1 MYHTTSRFGEERAEH
16 ADLVEAIRHAFEY
29 EHLVFDE
36 DDYVVFDPDD
46 PQLFVEPLR
55 KQGVHLFIKDGK
67 WTVEKSSNH
76 GETSDQTTEEERS
89 INDMNVHASIRE
101 WSNWFDEAYGKK
113 DTVAMEKMFDR
124 MEKEI
129 SKAFHQHPL
138 DVATIASARA
148 KIAGTRGYGQKSSNP
163 TEKTSP
169 SWIPTGKFENPYRSA
184 DKPMLGLKS
193 VFASLP
199 LETMEKVWSGVID
212 LEGSWGYIQDYI
224 DDLEIKEK
232 LMASPQFYSLLKT
245 WITQETEK
253 AKKRYPGQALTT
265 INENVFRDFHYDY
278 QGIIEEAR
286 KRKSTASPG
295 STGEATPEWRMN
307 RLGLEQGHYFTGY
320 MSTAIDEA
328 KDEAMKT
335 KDVIVIQ
342 KWRPRGEKYIVVPPN
357 FPADE
362 RAIIDYY
369 TKKGYNAAN
378 AMQGGILT
386 AIGRQTTKEMMKEA
400 MEKTPAAGG
409 RYTECLVKIK
419 NSTRTEDIYKVRDE
433 LKQEFVKGDMT
444 LDDWNVIDKS
454 IGERLDELRR
464 RK

>member
-67 WTVEKSSNH
+67 WTVERMKEPLVEHLESH
-76 GETSDQTTEEERS
+76 GFETAQP
-89 INDMNVHASIRE
+89 HAVLLAIE
-101 WSNWFDEAYGKK
+101 KLEKEGGKK
-113 DTVAMEKMFDR
+113 ITWPLIFETVKQM
-124 MEKEI
+124 
-129 SKAFHQHPL
+129 
-138 DVATIASARA
+138 
-148 KIAGTRGYGQKSSNP
+148 KSSNP
-163 TEKTSP
+163 TTEDY
-169 SWIPTGKFENPYRSA
+169 IRRLN
-184 DKPMLGLKS
+184 
-193 VFASLP
+193 
-199 LETMEKVWSGVID
+199 VID
-212 LEGSWGYIQDYI
+212 FNVKEGALGPARHAF
-224 DDLEIKEK
+224 DLVE
-232 LMASPQFYSLLKT
+232 
-245 WITQETEK
+245 
-253 AKKRYPGQALTT
+253 
-265 INENVFRDFHYDY
+265 RDFSKERVQDPMI
-278 QGIIEEAR
+278 QGRIGQTRLALIRAME
-286 KRKSTASPG
+286 KSTASPG
-295 STGEATPEWRMN
+295 STDEATPEWRMN

-357 FPADE
+357 FPAYE